1 VKALTQ
7 TVARHY
13 GSSGV
18 LAYALAPGVVRT
30 QLSERA
36 AELFGGEEVVLSGL
50 AMGEM
55 VPPSDLAELV
65 LFLATGRARHLTG
78 ATLDVNGATYVR

>member
-1 VKALTQ
+1 
-7 TVARHY
+7 
-13 GSSGV
+13 
-18 LAYALAPGVVRT
+18 
-30 QLSERA
+30 
-36 AELFGGEEVVLSGL
+36 
-50 AMGEM
+50 MGEM